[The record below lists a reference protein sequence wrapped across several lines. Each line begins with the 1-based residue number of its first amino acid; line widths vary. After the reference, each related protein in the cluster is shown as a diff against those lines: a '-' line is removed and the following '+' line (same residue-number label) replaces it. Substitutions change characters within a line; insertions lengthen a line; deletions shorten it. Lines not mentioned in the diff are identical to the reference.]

1 MIRLWR
7 RTACINLLV
16 SFHVRVLKLFS
27 QLSKFPLRRGLFW
40 IHAHWWFCSPS
51 AMVTRSSR
59 DYYNLKCKIR
69 KNLVPASSLPA
80 CYNKQLLAA
89 PGPTML
95 QRHLLTS
102 RRHHSV
108 YLPYGMTYFKKGWNR
123 RKAVAV
129 QVMKA
134 YKATEVEVWLRP
146 CLSSAL
152 NGLTP
157 VETGPSIQ
165 WTGGWVVCRGGLD
178 ALREKTNPRPL
189 PGMESW
195 IVHPVALPLQ
205 GLE

>member
-1 MIRLWR
+1 M
-7 RTACINLLV
+7 
-16 SFHVRVLKLFS
+16 
-27 QLSKFPLRRGLFW
+27 
-40 IHAHWWFCSPS
+40 PS
-51 AMVTRSSR
+51 AKFGKS
-59 DYYNLKCKIR
+59 LG
-69 KNLVPASSLPA
+69 PASSVPA
-80 CYNKQLLAA
+80 CYNTQLLAA
-89 PGPTML
+89 PCPTTL

-108 YLPYGMTYFKKGWNR
+108 YLPDGMTYFKKRWNR

-129 QVMKA
+129 HVMKA
-134 YKATEVEVWLRP
+134 YRATEVEVWLRS

-152 NGLTP
+152 NGFTP

-178 ALREKTNPRPL
+178 ALREQTKPWPL